1 MSKLEG
7 SSALARRKE
16 SQRPDR
22 ITTVGSR
29 RNVTTGTSPTPI
41 RLTPDER
48 AELNL
53 WVEELQGLT
62 KKKELLS
69 NVVYGVGQAAFL
81 SDSSSTCTPSLNFT
95 LFTTNVS
102 SANPLSRFH
111 FFFAT
116 SSSL

>member
-7 SSALARRKE
+7 SSSLTRRKE

-48 AELNL
+48 VELNL

-62 KKKELLS
+62 KKKLT
-69 NVVYGVGQAAFL
+69 AAKL
-81 SDSSSTCTPSLNFT
+81 MRGLIHMRKSINTGKLIEAIKDIT
-95 LFTTNVS
+95 
-102 SANPLSRFH
+102 
-111 FFFAT
+111 
-116 SSSL
+116 

>member
-16 SQRPDR
+16 SQRQDR

-62 KKKELLS
+62 KKKLT
-69 NVVYGVGQAAFL
+69 AAKL
-81 SDSSSTCTPSLNFT
+81 MRGLIHMRKSINTGKLIEAIKDIT
-95 LFTTNVS
+95 
-102 SANPLSRFH
+102 
-111 FFFAT
+111 
-116 SSSL
+116 

>member
-62 KKKELLS
+62 KKKLTAAKLEIWSFL
-69 NVVYGVGQAAFL
+69 VYGGIEEVAYPA
-81 SDSSSTCTPSLNFT
+81 D
-95 LFTTNVS
+95 
-102 SANPLSRFH
+102 
-111 FFFAT
+111 
-116 SSSL
+116 

>member
-7 SSALARRKE
+7 SSALTRRKE
-16 SQRPDR
+16 KSRPDK

-53 WVEELQGLT
+53 WVEELQQQTQKKLTSAKLMRGLLHMRKSINT
-62 KKKELLS
+62 GKLIEAIK
-69 NVVYGVGQAAFL
+69 
-81 SDSSSTCTPSLNFT
+81 DIT
-95 LFTTNVS
+95 
-102 SANPLSRFH
+102 
-111 FFFAT
+111 
-116 SSSL
+116 

>member
-53 WVEELQGLT
+53 WVQELQGLT
-62 KKKELLS
+62 KKKL
-69 NVVYGVGQAAFL
+69 
-81 SDSSSTCTPSLNFT
+81 T
-95 LFTTNVS
+95 
-102 SANPLSRFH
+102 SAKLMRGLIHMRKSINTGKLIE
-111 FFFAT
+111 AIKAIT
-116 SSSL
+116 

>member
-16 SQRPDR
+16 RQRPDR
-22 ITTVGSR
+22 ITTAGSR

-62 KKKELLS
+62 KKKLT
-69 NVVYGVGQAAFL
+69 AAKL
-81 SDSSSTCTPSLNFT
+81 MRGLIHMRKSINTGKLIEAIKDIT
-95 LFTTNVS
+95 
-102 SANPLSRFH
+102 
-111 FFFAT
+111 
-116 SSSL
+116 

>member
-7 SSALARRKE
+7 SSALTRRKE
-16 SQRPDR
+16 KSRLDK

-53 WVEELQGLT
+53 WVEELQQQTQKKLTAAKLMRGLIHMRKSINT
-62 KKKELLS
+62 GKLIEAIK
-69 NVVYGVGQAAFL
+69 
-81 SDSSSTCTPSLNFT
+81 DIT
-95 LFTTNVS
+95 
-102 SANPLSRFH
+102 
-111 FFFAT
+111 
-116 SSSL
+116 